1 MINLVK
7 GGQLFMSQ
15 LARNGNKPK
24 NRECL
29 EKSRSRINHSSCNKG
44 VCFNIACIAL
54 YATIIFEQQQCLH
67 F

>member
-1 MINLVK
+1 MI
-7 GGQLFMSQ
+7 Q

-54 YATIIFEQQQCLH
+54 YAIIIFEQQQCLH